1 MKKRIALILALAL
14 ACCLLVGV
22 LPASAATTV
31 TNYYALTV
39 NGTAQLDLSAKVTAG
54 KTVVVDQSYN
64 HSVVQVLDN
73 GKGGITLVGVAY
85 GTTNVAVN
93 VLSGSTVEEVYN
105 CSVNVSYSSAGNL
118 VDVSGAIVA
127 LQIRKSYTSYSDL
140 YVGETFTVNATVKDA
155 SGNNISSRV
164 RYAWNITSGNAE
176 VSSNYNG
183 QSATIKITSGST
195 AGAAVTGSVTVYGD
209 NGTSKTASFNTA
221 NDSIYNSYGTA
232 VAQTGGYYAYGG
244 KATFTYLDRDNGN
257 AVLKAESLGTLGTLT
272 NLPRTYRVSIGSQVG
287 IGNRRVVD
295 ASPASMTF
303 NSTLREYSVVVGV
316 RTSTS
321 SGGWTTPGAGSG
333 TSYDYYPLGN
343 GYTIIA
349 SIEAA
354 SNIPIM
360 KIGGTEQLT
369 AAMLGGVPVTAAGMT
384 YATGDSRIAVVSSSG
399 KITALASGITSLK
412 VYYNGTQV
420 IEKTIFVVADSV
432 AVEDPEEETGLEFNI
447 TKVTRTLNT
456 KVRFRIK
463 TITLNGKKIAHKDLD
478 WVSTKKTVC
487 TVDSNGYIRTRGKGT
502 CYIVGT
508 TEDGE
513 YTAKLKVTV
522 K

>member
-22 LPASAATTV
+22 LPASAATTIP
-31 TNYYALTV
+31 NYYALTV
-39 NGTAQLDLSAKVTAG
+39 NGTAQLDLSAKVAAG
-54 KTVVVDQSYN
+54 KTIVVDQSYN
-64 HSVVQVLDN
+64 HSVVQVLNDN
-73 GKGGITLVGVAY
+73 AGHITFVGVAY
-85 GTTNVAVN
+85 GTANVAVN
-93 VLSGSTVEEVYN
+93 VFNGSTVEEVYS
-105 CSVNVSYSSAGNL
+105 CSINVSYSSTSNL
-118 VDVSGAIVA
+118 ADVTNAVVA
-127 LQIRKSYTSYSDL
+127 LQVRKNYTSYNDL
-140 YVGETFTVNATVKDA
+140 YVGETFSVNATVKDA
-155 SGNNISSRV
+155 SGANIGTKV

-176 VSSNYNG
+176 VSSNANG
-183 QSATIKITSGST
+183 QTATIKITSGT
-195 AGAAVTGSVTVYGD
+195 NAGAAVTGSVTVYGD
-209 NGTSKTASFNTA
+209 NGSSKTATFNTA
-221 NDSIYNSYGTA
+221 TDSIYNASGSA

-244 KATFTYLDRDNGN
+244 KVTFTYLDRDNNN
-257 AVLKAESLGTLGTLT
+257 AVLKAESIGTLGTLV

-287 IGNRRVVD
+287 ISNRRVVD

-316 RTSTS
+316 RVGTGSATVPSTS
-321 SGGWTTPGAGSG
+321 
-333 TSYDYYPLGN
+333 YEYYPLGN

-360 KIGGTEQLT
+360 KVGGTEQLT
-369 AAMLGGVPVTAAGMT
+369 AAMLGGVPVMVVGMT
-384 YATGDSRIAVVSSSG
+384 YSTADSKIAVVSSSG
-399 KITALASGITSLK
+399 KITALSSGVTSLK

-420 IEKTIFVVADSV
+420 IEKTIFVAADSV
-432 AVEDPEEETGLEFNI
+432 VVDDPEEEGLEFNI

-463 TITLNGKKIAHKDLD
+463 TITLNGKEIAHKDLD

-508 TEDGE
+508 TKDGE
-513 YTAKLKVTV
+513 YTAKLKITV